1 MKNHSLCV
9 EVFIVI
15 SNQFLYKKD
24 INKSVLCDGFGIDRE
39 YVNLF
44 TNQVGVLQRGE
55 KRKISLILND
65 NSYSAILTNIRDCSH

>member
-1 MKNHSLCV
+1 M
-9 EVFIVI
+9 I